1 MFNLKRILAALI
13 VGTLSVSHAS
23 ANDEKT
29 PQTGG
34 QYEQSGRYQVH
45 YIALPTTLLTP
56 KVASTYGIKR
66 SSYNGFI
73 NISILDTLQD
83 GTPAVSGKVSGK
95 AVNLTG
101 KLVELKFKEIK
112 EGDAIYYIASIPFRH
127 KEQFTI
133 QVRAVNSEGLN
144 SLVKFTQQFYV
155 D

>member
-1 MFNLKRILAALI
+1 MALVMGI
-13 VGTLSVSHAS
+13 TAVSSVN
-23 ANDEKT
+23 ANDKET

-34 QYEQSGRYQVH
+34 QYEQSGRYQLH
-45 YIALPTTLLTP
+45 YSALPTTLLTP

-73 NISILDTLQD
+73 NISILDTLRD
-83 GTPAVSGKVSGK
+83 GNPAVSGKVSGK

-101 KLVELKFKEIK
+101 KLVELEFKEIK
-112 EGDAIYYIASIPFRH
+112 EGSAIYYIASIPFRH